1 MLLVRRNSP
10 VSVSGSPFRPRSFHP
25 VAFFVIES
33 RCSVKRFRWSAV
45 LVALALMLSWA
56 SAAQATQPSDEG
68 GTTTTSTSTSTSTTT
83 TTTAP
88 KPEEPRFCDPAEGVV
103 SHTGISL
110 DTAGAHPSA
119 SASFTIKEGC
129 RVLVA
134 LASFD
139 LNSQSDEPF
148 DIDPPLST
156 EDPFS
161 GPGEHTLKVDLPP
174 CTQFDVVFVAFPAPP
189 EGEAPSADLKQLTR
203 AMASADQQSQEPTVL
218 DEKDGQTTNCPT
230 TTGGGQLPFTGSS
243 GSLPLLIAAL
253 IMVIGGAAALVAGRV
268 RGRRAR

>member
-1 MLLVRRNSP
+1 
-10 VSVSGSPFRPRSFHP
+10 
-25 VAFFVIES
+25 
-33 RCSVKRFRWSAV
+33 VKRFRWSAA

-56 SAAQATQPSDEG
+56 STAQATQPSDGG
-68 GTTTTSTSTSTSTTT
+68 GTTTTSTSTSTTT

-110 DTAGAHPSA
+110 DTASAHPSA

-134 LASFD
+134 LASFNLD
-139 LNSQSDEPF
+139 SQSEEPF
-148 DIDPPLST
+148 DIDPPLTT

-161 GPGEHTLKVDLPP
+161 GPGEHTLTVDLPT
-174 CTQFDVVFVAFPAPP
+174 CAQFDVVFVAFPAPE
-189 EGEAPSADLKQLTR
+189 EGQAPSADLKQLAR
-203 AMASADQQSQEPTVL
+203 AMASGDQQSQEPTVL
-218 DEKDGQTTNCPT
+218 DETQGKTTNCPPTSAPPT

-253 IMVIGGAAALVAGRV
+253 VMMAGGAVALFAARV
-268 RGRRAR
+268 RGRHVR